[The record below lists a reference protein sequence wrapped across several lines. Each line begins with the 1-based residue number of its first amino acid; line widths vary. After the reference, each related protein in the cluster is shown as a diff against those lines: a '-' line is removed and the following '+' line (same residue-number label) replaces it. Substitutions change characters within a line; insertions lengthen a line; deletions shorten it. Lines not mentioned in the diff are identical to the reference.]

1 MSDYTRTT
9 NFTAKDSLPTGNAN
23 KVVKGA
29 EIDTELDN
37 IATAVA
43 TKVESGDTVASLTI
57 TTATLTTA
65 GITTG
70 NITTANITTANVT
83 TFVGT
88 IDGGTY

>member
-9 NFTAKDSLPTGNAN
+9 NFTAKDSLPTGNAS
-23 KVVKGA
+23 KVVKGS

-43 TKVESGDTVASLTI
+43 TKVEPGDTVSTLTI
-57 TTATLTTA
+57 TTATLPTA
-65 GITTG
+65 
-70 NITTANITTANVT
+70 NITTANITTANIT
-83 TFVGT
+83 TYAGT